1 MKQTKTILT
10 IGFMLLTSS
19 IYSQKFEGQK
29 FENYPAK
36 ILSVQKA
43 KLNLSSNKLG
53 KTFRTAITEGYK
65 NGKINFGGHYIVIF
79 WGAGAG
85 MSDGAMVDTRT
96 GIIYNLPLTE
106 ENSYRGATGYE
117 ENENIKY
124 EANSYLFTCYSSE
137 YKKSETAKI
146 ELNYFFYKFD
156 EKTKKFKLISNK
168 KKTVENKD
176 K

>member
-19 IYSQKFEGQK
+19 IYSQKIEGQK
-29 FENYPAK
+29 FESYPAK
-36 ILSVQKA
+36 ILSEQKA

-53 KTFRTAITEGYK
+53 KTFRTAITQGYK
-65 NGKINFGGHYIVIF
+65 NGKINFGGHYIIIF

-106 ENSYRGATGYE
+106 ENSYRGVYYD
-117 ENENIKY
+117 NNDNIKHKK
-124 EANSYLFTCYSSE
+124 NSYLFMCYSS
-137 YKKSETAKI
+137 KTNETDENKI
-146 ELNYFFYKFD
+146 DLSYFYYKFND
-156 EKTKKFKLISNK
+156 MTKKFNLVANNE
-168 KKTVENKD
+168 KTVVNND